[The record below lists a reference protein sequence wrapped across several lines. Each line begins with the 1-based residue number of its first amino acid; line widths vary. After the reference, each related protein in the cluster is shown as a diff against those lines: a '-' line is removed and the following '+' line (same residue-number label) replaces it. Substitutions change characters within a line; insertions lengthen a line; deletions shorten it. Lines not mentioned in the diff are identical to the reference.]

1 MKKIVLV
8 AAVAAAVSA
17 APAFSQQQPWPGGWY
32 IGAAVGQGNLSS
44 SASDLGLGNP
54 DVAGTATT
62 YTGRFGYNFN
72 PYLGLEAGYYD
83 YGSYDF
89 SGNDSFGTR
98 VNGTARVKSYG
109 LAAVGTLPIDMFDLY
124 ARVGWVN
131 SEIKVSAT
139 TADANANKKNH
150 DNGVAYG
157 VGARWHM
164 TREWGLFAEWMKD
177 DEVSVD
183 GYMIG
188 IDYRFQ

>member
-1 MKKIVLV
+1 MKKGIF
-8 AAVAAAVSA
+8 AAAVTA
-17 APAFSQQQPWPGGWY
+17 VVCATPAFADPWQGGWY
-32 IGAAVGQGNLSS
+32 VGAGVGQGNMGA
-44 SASDLGLGNP
+44 SASDLGLSNP
-54 DVAGTATT
+54 DLSGTSTT
-62 YTGRFGYNFN
+62 YTGRLGFNFN

-98 VNGTARVKSYG
+98 VNGTARAKSYG
-109 LAAVGTLPIDMFDLY
+109 LAAVGTLPVNDLFDLY

-131 SEIKVSAT
+131 TELKVSART
-139 TADANANKKNH
+139 PDENANKKNH

-164 TREWGLFAEWMKD
+164 TPEWGLFAEWMKD

-188 IDYRFQ
+188 IDYRFR